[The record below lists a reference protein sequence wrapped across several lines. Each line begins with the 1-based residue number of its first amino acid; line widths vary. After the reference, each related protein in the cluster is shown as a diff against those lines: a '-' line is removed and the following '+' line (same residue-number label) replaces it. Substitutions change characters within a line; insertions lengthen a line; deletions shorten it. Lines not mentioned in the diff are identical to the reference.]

1 VEAVFKKKRV
11 CGERFVK
18 KVGFKLG
25 AKSEEVMY
33 VESGES
39 AECDVT
45 DVGRGES
52 KTERPG

>member
-1 VEAVFKKKRV
+1 MSTVKKIL
-11 CGERFVK
+11 VK

-25 AKSEEVMY
+25 AKREKVMY
-33 VESGES
+33 VESSES